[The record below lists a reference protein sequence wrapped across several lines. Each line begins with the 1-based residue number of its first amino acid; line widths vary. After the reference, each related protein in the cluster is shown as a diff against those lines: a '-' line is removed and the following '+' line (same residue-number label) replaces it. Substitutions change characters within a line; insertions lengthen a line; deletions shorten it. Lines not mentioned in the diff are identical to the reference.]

1 MNRIK
6 RCGALYGLSSHF
18 FFKIIFHKIQIRVNW
33 ILRVKKKI
41 NEKRD
46 EGQDR
51 NQGRYNIQVELWF
64 QNM

>member
-1 MNRIK
+1 MW
-6 RCGALYGLSSHF
+6 SSLRF
-18 FFKIIFHKIQIRVNW
+18 VESLFFKIIFHKIQIRVNW
-33 ILRVKKKI
+33 ILRVKKI
-41 NEKRD
+41 IEKRD